1 MGQRKTLLKSHTH
14 PCQVKIVTMCLFPW
28 LLFRFLRHI
37 IILFFLVFLKGP
49 CCLLKKVPVYRGK
62 VTLTLTVLNQQLS
75 TVFSSPEHKDPL
87 QRQASLLLSKL
98 CLFICF
104 CFLLGFFVFSSFK
117 ILLTWLTLFGNCKSL
132 QEGLRILSSILFH
145 ITVYSMKQFFLCL
158 SFWSDISFV

>member
-75 TVFSSPEHKDPL
+75 TVFSSPERKDPL

-104 CFLLGFFVFSSFK
+104 CFFVGVFCFFFFQNLAYMTNIIWKLQIPPRRTQNSLFYTFSHHS
-117 ILLTWLTLFGNCKSL
+117 ILYET
-132 QEGLRILSSILFH
+132 ILSLF
-145 ITVYSMKQFFLCL
+145 KFL
-158 SFWSDISFV
+158 I

>member
-37 IILFFLVFLKGP
+37 IILFFLVFLKGSCS

-75 TVFSSPEHKDPL
+75 TVFSSPEHKDCKGRLPSCFQSSACL
-87 QRQASLLLSKL
+87 FVSVFCWGFLFFLLSKS
-98 CLFICF
+98 CF
-104 CFLLGFFVFSSFK
+104 HDEHYLEIANPSKKDSEFSLLYFFTSQY
-117 ILLTWLTLFGNCKSL
+117 TL
-132 QEGLRILSSILFH
+132 
-145 ITVYSMKQFFLCL
+145 
-158 SFWSDISFV
+158 